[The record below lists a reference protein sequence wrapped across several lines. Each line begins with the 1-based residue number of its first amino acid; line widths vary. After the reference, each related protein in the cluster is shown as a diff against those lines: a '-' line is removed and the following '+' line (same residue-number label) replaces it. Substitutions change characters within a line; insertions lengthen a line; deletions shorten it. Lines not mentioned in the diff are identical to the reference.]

1 MKSFS
6 LQIVTPEG
14 ILFEGDA
21 ESLLCRT
28 ADGDVEILAGHTE
41 LFAPIGIGRV
51 RIRMNGGDR
60 MASAAGGFLAVKK
73 SGVTLSAV
81 TFEFAEDI
89 DLHRA
94 KTAKEKA
101 ERLLSAAQD
110 DRAERLAKAKLSRA
124 LSRISIAES
133 SK

>member
-14 ILFEGDA
+14 ILFEGEA

-28 ADGDVEILAGHTE
+28 VDGDVEILAGHTE

-51 RIRMNGGDR
+51 RIRMNGDDR

-89 DLHRA
+89 DLRRA
-94 KTAKEKA
+94 RAAKEKA

-124 LSRISIAES
+124 LSRISVAEFD
-133 SK
+133 K